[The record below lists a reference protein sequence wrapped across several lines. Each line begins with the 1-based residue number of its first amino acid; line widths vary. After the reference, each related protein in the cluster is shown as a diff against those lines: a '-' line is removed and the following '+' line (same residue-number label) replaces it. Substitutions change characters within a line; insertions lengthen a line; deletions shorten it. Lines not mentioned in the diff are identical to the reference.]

1 MVPFS
6 CADILLAQPALQQ
19 GKTISRPLQQKL
31 KQPETEIEYNLNEDF
46 ELWCEWTD
54 VEFSQT

>member
-46 ELWCEWTD
+46 EL
-54 VEFSQT
+54 